1 MQSVTESEHLSK
13 PEFREAVSTLVAQ
26 VREVLGDAGSFAQQE
41 ATSLWLLSE
50 VQREYGRQQLQRIAD
65 GFTEEVR
72 VGRRNYRRHQTGTA
86 QYYSLTGT
94 MTITRDTYREIGVRN
109 GPTIVPLELAAG
121 LAEGAT
127 PALASNLT
135 HGYAQ
140 HDMRAHCDLLEH
152 AHRSPP
158 PRATAERIGKAIGQH
173 AHKAAA
179 KVEKVLFEREQVP
192 PEAAGVTV
200 GLDRTS
206 APMAEALP
214 KDAPHTK
221 PKRAKPYQ
229 RKAPAPMA
237 VNYRMAYVATVCVVD
252 EHGEALKTYRYAA
265 TACEDP
271 TLLAERMQGQVRS
284 ILAQRP
290 ELHVGIVQD
299 GAPEMWNQMR
309 AMLAPLKE
317 SGHLT
322 KWHEAI
328 DLPHLMGRLC
338 EAFQIAGTDEPW
350 RIEHRKSELLTR
362 YYAIDDIEQALQ
374 DAYDVLE
381 PEQQERLDEHLVYI
395 SNNKDRMRYSRLRS
409 VGLPIGSG
417 VTESAAKNVV
427 NMRAKR
433 SGQRWSVP
441 GLQGVLTLRAQLKS
455 DRLPA
460 FWKVLSRRYV
470 ANVNNVA
477 IAA

>member
-13 PEFREAVSTLVAQ
+13 PEFREVVSLLVAQ
-26 VREVLGDAGSFAQQE
+26 LRGVLGDERTFAE
-41 ATSLWLLSE
+41 RETTSLWLLSE
-50 VQREYGRQQLQRIAD
+50 VQREYGRQELQGIAD
-65 GFTEEVR
+65 GFTEEIR
-72 VGRRNYRRHQTGTA
+72 IGRRSYRRHQTGTV

-94 MTITRDTYREIGVRN
+94 MTITRDTYREVGVRN

-127 PALASNLT
+127 PALASNLA

-140 HDMRAHCDLLEH
+140 HDMRSHCDLLVQ
-152 AHRSPP
+152 AHRCPP
-158 PRATAERIGKAIGQH
+158 PRATAERIAKAIGQH
-173 AHKAAA
+173 AHKVAA
-179 KVEKVLFEREQVP
+179 KVEKVLIEREQVP
-192 PEAAGVTV
+192 TEAAGVTV

-206 APMAEALP
+206 APMAETLP
-214 KDAPHTK
+214 EDAARAK
-221 PKRAKPYQ
+221 PKRALPYR
-229 RKAPAPMA
+229 RKAPPPMA

-252 EHGEALKTYRYAA
+252 KHGEALKTYRYAA
-265 TACEDP
+265 AACEDP
-271 TLLAERMQGQVRS
+271 ALLAERMQGQVRS
-284 ILAQRP
+284 ILTQRR

-309 AMLAPLKE
+309 TMLGQLKE
-317 SGHLT
+317 TGHLT
-322 KWHEAI
+322 TWHEAI
-328 DLPHLMGRLC
+328 DLPHLMSRLC
-338 EAFQIAGTDEPW
+338 EAFQLVGADEPW
-350 RIEHRKSELLTR
+350 RVAYRKNELLTR
-362 YYAIDDIEQALQ
+362 YHAIDDIEQALQ
-374 DAYDVLE
+374 DASNALQ
-381 PEQQERLDEHLVYI
+381 PAQQARLDEHLVYI
-395 SNNKDRMRYSRLRS
+395 ANNKDRMRYSRLRS

-417 VTESAAKNVV
+417 VTESAAKNVI

-433 SGQRWSVP
+433 SGQRWSVE

-477 IAA
+477 HAA